1 MGSFELQQSFNV
13 CTNYLGAR
21 QIHTTKP
28 VDGSSYHGNFSSGN
42 HGVGQEPPS
51 AGFLLVQHV
60 LELFLGIAFESHK
73 FETESLPFFPPDDR
87 KGNDN

>member
-1 MGSFELQQSFNV
+1 MSSFNLQQLPNV
-13 CTNYLGAR
+13 CTNYLGSR

-42 HGVGQEPPS
+42 HGVEKELPP

-60 LELFLGIAFESHK
+60 LELFLGIAFEPHK
-73 FETESLPFFPPDDR
+73 FESESLPFLPPDDR
-87 KGNDN
+87 QGNDN

>member
-1 MGSFELQQSFNV
+1 MRASAATPDYDARRRTPNHSHGS
-13 CTNYLGAR
+13 TA
-21 QIHTTKP
+21 KP
-28 VDGSSYHGNFSSGN
+28 MCEVSYHGNFSSGN

-60 LELFLGIAFESHK
+60 LELLLGIAFESHK